1 MSRAR
6 KAAPRL
12 ATSRY
17 GKQRQ
22 RARGA
27 AGAASGPRP
36 LARGGPEAGG
46 GCGGAKMPFLLPIRQ
61 LDCVAVIE
69 SCPDGTAAMQRY
81 RGLHQQYP
89 AREFYF
95 VHTSREDLDIRERQ
109 WIGIR
114 SSHAVNAER

>member
-1 MSRAR
+1 MMIWTEVR
-6 KAAPRL
+6 KAYPNQWL
-12 ATSRY
+12 VI
-17 GKQRQ
+17 
-22 RARGA
+22 
-27 AGAASGPRP
+27 
-36 LARGGPEAGG
+36 EALE
-46 GCGGAKMPFLLPIRQ
+46 AHSTPDHHRQ

-95 VHTSREDLDIRERQ
+95 VHTSREDLDIHERQ